1 MLKLFAIL
9 CGLMVAAPAFAVG
22 SIIAA
27 AIIGASTGA
36 AFTML
41 AFAINM
47 VVSSIIAKAFFT
59 PQQSANELAG
69 NSPNPGNR
77 TQVPPATDNKL
88 PVIYGSAWV
97 GGIVTDLSIT
107 ANNQTLYY
115 VMALSEVTGNGSDT
129 ITFGDIYYGGKKVIF
144 NSTNL
149 YSVDSLLDESTGNSQ
164 AINGNIKIYLYKN
177 GSNAPVNSSISAISL
192 MSSSGLTYTWD
203 GNKLMTN
210 CAFAILVLT
219 YNQDQNITGLEQ
231 TRFQLTNSR
240 HKPGECFYDYLTNTV
255 YGGAIPDAQIDI
267 DSLNAL
273 DAYCDASF
281 TYTTYSGSTAT
292 QTRFRF
298 DGVVDTTRS
307 IMANLQ
313 DMASC
318 CDCLIKYNEIMG
330 TWGVITQQPTYTVA
344 MALDDSNM
352 VSAISISPLD
362 LASSYNVIECKF
374 PDKSNQDSFNSSTFD
389 LAEIDPAL
397 LFPNEPVNKQS
408 VSLPLVNDNVRA
420 QYLANRMLK
429 SGREDLQV
437 QVNTKFTG
445 IQLEAGDIVTIT
457 STNYGW
463 TAKEFRVNKVIEE
476 FGDDASV
483 IAKLTLS
490 EFNATVYDDVSI
502 TQFTPAPNTGIAS
515 PNVFGTVPVP
525 VVSTQ
530 YPTADIPSFVL
541 AITAS
546 SAGIIQYAEIW
557 YSAFSTPTADQLLFA
572 GTTAIQSS
580 GNPYTPGA
588 ALPSVTL
595 SNIPSGNWY
604 FFTRMVNGIGTSQY
618 SAASS
623 LFRWRPCTYQFSERY
638 LSVAYATSNTG
649 TGFSF
654 SPSGKTYYGLFNQS
668 SSAPSSN
675 ASDYTW
681 YLADPAFGTAY
692 YLCYSNRTSRRFSFA
707 TGLADYAAG
716 TGAFVPTQASIF
728 DPTIWAALPN
738 GTNIIDL
745 DYATGQL
752 LSTGTTTVGTG
763 EIAVTNNASGQ
774 IVASLKQFLNFG
786 GVTQKTYSAA
796 NITVDIYGRVV
807 GFEAPDNFYITV
819 QSFTATAGQT
829 AFSVTRGTGYI
840 TGQCFVF
847 ENGIL
852 LDTADYTD
860 SAATVTLGVGATV
873 GNTITVVSFRSY
885 TSVTTTSASGTGTV
899 ATLNFAARVT
909 APFTVGQ
916 SITVAGV
923 VPAGYNGTFT
933 VTGATTSSVS
943 YANTTTGAQTTP
955 GTISGYYS
963 SFTRTTATLTNASS
977 YTPAPTSG
985 FELIF
990 LNGTVVNE
998 QDYDIVGTAL
1008 TNFPSS
1014 ASGLLTM
1021 IQWTA
1026 NNLTV
1031 PNGNPVNIIANTV
1044 IGQTTYSFSYD
1055 ANAFNL
1061 YENGVL
1067 LRSGTDYTTATGTYT
1082 LSNTPTT
1089 ITNILQQQTFSR
1101 TGAA

>member
-9 CGLMVAAPAFAVG
+9 CGLMIASPAFAVG
-22 SIIAA
+22 SIIVAA
-27 AIIGASTGA
+27 LTGVAVGSA
-36 AFTML
+36 AWTAGYIAMS
-41 AFAINM
+41 FAINM
-47 VVSSIIAKAFFT
+47 IASSIIAKAFFS
-59 PQQSANELAG
+59 PQQSANEMSG
-69 NSPNPGNR
+69 SSPNPGNR
-77 TQVPPATDNKL
+77 IQAPPATDNKL

-107 ANNQTLYY
+107 QDNQTLYY
-115 VMALSEVTGNGSDT
+115 VMALSEVTGNGADT

-164 AINGNIKIYLYKN
+164 TINGNIKIYLYKN
-177 GSNAPVNSSISAISL
+177 GSNSPVNSSTSAISL
-192 MSSSGLTYTWD
+192 MSSSGLSYTWN

-240 HKPGECFYDYLTNTV
+240 HKPGECFYDYLTNDV
-255 YGGAIPDAQIDI
+255 YGGAIPAAQIDTA
-267 DSLNAL
+267 SLNTL

-281 TYTTYSGSTAT
+281 TYTTYSGSTST

-298 DGVVDTTRS
+298 DGVVDTTRN
-307 IMANLQ
+307 IMSNLQ

-330 TWGVITQQPTYTVA
+330 TWGVITQKPTYTVA
-344 MALDDSNM
+344 MALNDSNM

-389 LAEIDPAL
+389 LAQIDPTL

-408 VSLPLVNDNVRA
+408 VSLPLVNDSVRA

-429 SGREDLQV
+429 AGREDLQV
-437 QVNTKFTG
+437 QVNTKFDG

-457 STNYGW
+457 NGNYGW
-463 TAKEFRVNKVIEE
+463 TAKEFRVNKVIDE
-476 FGDDASV
+476 FADDASV
-483 IAKLTLS
+483 TAKLTLS
-490 EFNATVYDDVSI
+490 EFNAAVYDDVSI
-502 TQFTPAPNTGIAS
+502 TQFTPAPNTGIGS
-515 PNVFGTVPVP
+515 PLVFGTIPVP
-525 VVSTQ
+525 VVAAQNT
-530 YPTADIPSFVL
+530 TAAIPNFVL
-541 AITAS
+541 SLTAS
-546 SAGIIQYAEIW
+546 SVGIIQYAEIW
-557 YSAFSTPTADQLLFA
+557 YSAFSSPTTAQLIFA
-572 GTTAIQSS
+572 GTTAIQSN

-595 SNIPSGNWY
+595 TNIPSGNWY
-604 FFTRMVNGIGTSQY
+604 FFSRMVNSLGTSPY

-623 LFRWRPCTYQFSERY
+623 ILRWRPSTFQYTERY
-638 LSVAYATSNTG
+638 LVVAYGTSNTG
-649 TGFSF
+649 AGFSF
-654 SPSGKTYYGLFNQS
+654 DPSGKTYYGLLNQS
-668 SSAPSSN
+668 SNTPSST

-681 YLADPAFGTAY
+681 YFADPAFGTTN

-707 TGLADYAAG
+707 TGLANYAAG
-716 TGAFVPTQASIF
+716 TGYFVPTQASIF

-738 GTNIIDL
+738 GVNFIDL
-745 DYATGQL
+745 DYASGQVI
-752 LSTGTTTVGTG
+752 STGTTTVGTG
-763 EIAVTNNASGQ
+763 EIAVTNNSNGQ
-774 IVASLKQFLNFG
+774 VIASLKQFLDFG
-786 GVTQKTYSAA
+786 GAYTKTSSVA
-796 NITVDIYGRVV
+796 NLTIDIYGRVV
-807 GFEAPDNFYITV
+807 GFEVPDSFYITI
-819 QSFTATAGQT
+819 QSFTATSGQT
-829 AFSVTRGTGYI
+829 AFSVTRSTGYI

-852 LDTADYTD
+852 LDTTDYTD
-860 SAATVTLGVGATV
+860 SSATVTLGVGATV
-873 GNTITVVSFRSY
+873 GNTITVISFRSY
-885 TSVTTTSASGTGTV
+885 N
-899 ATLNFAARVT
+899 AT
-909 APFTVGQ
+909 
-916 SITVAGV
+916 
-923 VPAGYNGTFT
+923 
-933 VTGATTSSVS
+933 
-943 YANTTTGAQTTP
+943 
-955 GTISGYYS
+955 SGYYA

-990 LNGTVVNE
+990 LNGTIVNE
-998 QDYDIVGTAL
+998 QDYDIVGSDI
-1008 TNFPSS
+1008 TNFPSN

-1021 IQWTA
+1021 IQWSA
-1026 NNLTV
+1026 NNLSV
-1031 PNGNPVNIIANTV
+1031 ANGNPVNIIANTV
-1044 IGQTTYSFSYD
+1044 IGQTTYSFSFD
-1055 ANAFNL
+1055 SNAFNL

-1082 LSNTPTT
+1082 LSNTPTA
-1089 ITNILQQQTFSR
+1089 ITNILVQETFAR